1 MTIQLQSG
9 MKAYT
14 KALSLHI
21 GPNELIYRAPW
32 GTKFAVIFMLAEK
45 PDNEAG
51 IAANDYL
58 RSCGWN
64 ESQSHLGE
72 LQTNIQSE
80 IGDFFAGFG
89 GPGEPESPEEAQAL
103 LISRIDALFRA
114 V

>member
-1 MTIQLQSG
+1 MTIRLQPG

-14 KALSLHI
+14 RALSLHI
-21 GPNELIYRAPW
+21 GPNELIYRAPR
-32 GTKFAVIFMLAEK
+32 GTKFAVILMLAER

-58 RSCGWN
+58 RSSGWN
-64 ESQSHLGE
+64 ESDSCSDE
-72 LQTNIQSE
+72 LQANIQSE

-89 GPGEPESPEEAQAL
+89 GPGEPESPEKAQAQL
-103 LISRIDALFRA
+103 MSRINALFKA